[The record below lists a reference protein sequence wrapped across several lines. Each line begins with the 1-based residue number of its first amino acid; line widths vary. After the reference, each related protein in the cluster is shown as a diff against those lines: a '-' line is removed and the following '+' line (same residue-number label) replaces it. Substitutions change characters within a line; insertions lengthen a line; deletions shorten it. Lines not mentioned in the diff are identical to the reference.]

1 MKLAC
6 TIPDTPARLRELLL
20 MIFDGRP
27 FLKFA
32 GVNTAA
38 ASLDIVW
45 RPEAAQDGYRSVF
58 VPLKR
63 ARLADAQRLVEYLL
77 SRMGLGLAPS
87 EASAEELFDMLERR
101 PTDAVADRP
110 DYDGITPADALS
122 VADAEDRRQ
131 LSVER
136 KDINELT

>member
-20 MIFDGRP
+20 LIFDGRL
-27 FLKFA
+27 FLRFA
-32 GVNTAA
+32 GVNAA
-38 ASLDIVW
+38 TVSLDVVW
-45 RPEAAQDGYRSVF
+45 RPEAAQDGYRSVY

-63 ARLADAQRLVEYLL
+63 TRLADAQRLVEYLL
-77 SRMGLGLAPS
+77 SQMTLGLPPS
-87 EASAEELFDMLERR
+87 EASAAELFDMVDRR
-101 PTDAVADRP
+101 PANALADRP

-122 VADAEDRRQ
+122 VADAEGRRQ
-131 LSVER
+131 APAER

>member
-6 TIPDTPARLRELLL
+6 MIPDTPARLRELLL

-27 FLKFA
+27 YLQFA
-32 GVNTAA
+32 GVNVAT

-45 RPEAAQDGYRSVF
+45 RPEAAQDGYHSVY

-77 SRMGLGLAPS
+77 SQMSLSLPPS
-87 EASAEELFDMLERR
+87 EASAEDLFDMLDRR
-101 PTDAVADRP
+101 PAEAVADRP
-110 DYDGITPADALS
+110 DYDGITPADALTTD
-122 VADAEDRRQ
+122 ADEAPQPSERRD
-131 LSVER
+131 V
-136 KDINELT
+136 NELT